1 MYRSADNRET
11 WTWLL
16 DERDLINRLVN
27 LLEGRQRLAE
37 MTSLRRR
44 TTARPLNLQRS
55 RPRRLGATE
64 AEIENA
70 TEMVRVSDL
79 RENDE
84 TTLICPILRSELAD
98 NTEVMRIR
106 ECGHYATTESMRRWL
121 SEQGT
126 CPVCRARISSSSS
139 ESPSTDPLNI
149 VDQLSRM
156 IAGDITGTRTQNGG
170 GQTVFEYHMNL
181 PST

>member
-1 MYRSADNRET
+1 MYRSADNGDT

-16 DERDLINRLVN
+16 DERDLINRMVN

-44 TTARPLNLQRS
+44 STARPMNLQRS
-55 RPRRLGATE
+55 RAQRLGATD

-79 RENDE
+79 RENE
-84 TTLICPILRSELAD
+84 ENTLICPILRSELSD

-126 CPVCRARISSSSS
+126 CPVCRARISSSTPDSV
-139 ESPSTDPLNI
+139 TMDRLNI

-156 IAGDITGTRTQNGG
+156 IAGDITGARAQNSG

-181 PST
+181 PPT